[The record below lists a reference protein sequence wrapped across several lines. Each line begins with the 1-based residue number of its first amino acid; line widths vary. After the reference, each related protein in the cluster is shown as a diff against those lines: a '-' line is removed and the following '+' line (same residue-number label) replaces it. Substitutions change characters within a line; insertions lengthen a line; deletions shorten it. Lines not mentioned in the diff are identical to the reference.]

1 MLFQFVDIVLFHE
14 PPECANTRLGCDWT
28 DLGIGANDGA
38 GNLRWCCADDAPAL
52 GLCAGGPKQEGR
64 LIVDPNKF
72 SGQHRFL
79 GVPASG
85 EWQRSI
91 RDGMMSLDDKQGA
104 GKYVLVIANCNDVTG
119 RNLTVSGE
127 YVIRSDHGYLP
138 GNLFREMYFFSAL
151 VVIYAVLLAW
161 YGLKMSL
168 HRDEIITIQKWVV
181 TTIGIGLFEVFFK
194 GGDLWVW
201 NTDGERFWFSLYTGV
216 VAGVFKRAISR
227 CLVLVLCLGWGVTC
241 DQLENFRSVVF
252 LGIAYAGVSAAR
264 DVMTV
269 FAITENEILT
279 HNEENEILDVVT
291 VLTFVTSCIDVS
303 FYIWIFCALG
313 STMQYLEGMNQTMK
327 LKRYL
332 RLRMIILL
340 SVLFAMVW
348 TVFGLVDST
357 NDQVRSLS

>member
-1 MLFQFVDIVLFHE
+1 MLFQYVDIVLFRE

-28 DLGIGANDGA
+28 DLGVGANDGV
-38 GNLRWCCADDAPAL
+38 GNLRWCCADDASAL

-64 LIVDPNKF
+64 LIVDPERF

-85 EWQRSI
+85 EWQQSI
-91 RDGMMSLDDKQGA
+91 RDGMMSLEDKQGT
-104 GKYVLVIANCNDVTG
+104 GKYVLVIANCNDVSG

-127 YVIRSDHGYLP
+127 YVFKSDHGYLP

-151 VVIYAVLLAW
+151 VVIYVVLLAW

-168 HRDEIITIQKWVV
+168 HRDDIITIQKWVA
-181 TTIGIGLFEVFFK
+181 TTIGIGLLEVFFK
-194 GGDLWVW
+194 AGDLWVW

-227 CLVLVLCLGWGVTC
+227 CLVLMLCLGWGVTC

-252 LGIAYAGVSAAR
+252 LGIAYAGISAAR

-291 VLTFVTSCIDVS
+291 ILTFVTSCIDVC
-303 FYIWIFCALG
+303 FYIWIFCALS

-332 RLRMIILL
+332 RLRMILLL
-340 SVLFAMVW
+340 SVLFAIVW